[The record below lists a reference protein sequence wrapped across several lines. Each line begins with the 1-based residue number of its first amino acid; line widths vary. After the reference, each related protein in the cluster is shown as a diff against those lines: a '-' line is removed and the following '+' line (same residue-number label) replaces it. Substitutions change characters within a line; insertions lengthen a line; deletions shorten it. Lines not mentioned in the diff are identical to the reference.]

1 MSWMGFLPSRTGAG
15 GGGGSG
21 SEPNLS
27 GASLDV
33 TAGSFA
39 GGDLI
44 TVTGASGIDRGAVLT
59 IDGVDVPV
67 MTLDDVDGYGATS
80 FVFVTPRRTPSAA
93 GAKSITAENPN
104 GQSASKASA
113 FTYLTSA
120 IIPTFISMTALA
132 AAMTAVGDFARLI
145 GGTLGTQVAM
155 VERVSA
161 GARGCVWRGE
171 LRLDRADGTELDGAF
186 APTALGAAA
195 SPTWGGSGARGLI
208 LPAGTITLPG
218 WAYQSSVRA
227 ALSAK
232 IEGWAYPSVPA
243 AHDNLSAGLIRD
255 TSGVVSIGGGVA
267 YNGTTVLRAA
277 LVNAGTLDLPTGAY
291 ATVGVT
297 TTAGSPFICGVS
309 AMRVLA
315 AGQVAY
321 HAGFT
326 DGGTDTGGVGS
337 SSTSLWGAATDLQP
351 SFTRRGNWGAGA
363 RVTALALLRNL
374 I

>member
-1 MSWMGFLPSRTGAG
+1 
-15 GGGGSG
+15 
-21 SEPNLS
+21 
-27 GASLDV
+27 V
-33 TAGSFA
+33 V
-39 GGDLI
+39 I
-44 TVTGASGIDRGAVLT
+44 VTGASGIDRGAVLT

-67 MTLDDVDGYGATS
+67 MTLDDVDGFGATS
-80 FVFVTPRRTPSAA
+80 FAFITPRRTPSAA
-93 GAKSITAENPN
+93 GAKSVVVENPN
-104 GQSASKASA
+104 GQSASKAAA

-120 IIPTFISMTALA
+120 IIPTFTSMAALA
-132 AAMTAVGDFARLI
+132 AAMTAVGDFARLV
-145 GGTLGTQVAM
+145 GGTLGTQIAM

-171 LRLDRADGTELDGAF
+171 LRLDQADGTELDGAF
-186 APTALGAAA
+186 APVALGSAS

-232 IEGWAYPSVPA
+232 IEGWAYPGTPA
-243 AHDNLSAGLIRD
+243 AHDHLSAGLIRD

-267 YNGTTVLRAA
+267 YNGTAVLRAA
-277 LVNAGTLDLPTGAY
+277 LINAGTLDLPTGAY
-291 ATVGVT
+291 ATVVVG
-297 TTAGSPFICGVS
+297 TTAGAPIICGAS

-326 DGGTDTGGVGS
+326 DAAADTGGVGS
-337 SSTSLWGAATDLQP
+337 SSTTLWGAATDLQP

-363 RVTALALLRNL
+363 RVTAVVVLRNL